1 MCPLRHFIHN
11 MFDMGYM
18 EISCHHLPRLRK
30 DRRIVNDHVITSQIQ
45 PELGGKTLNHLHGP
59 LYNLDKGH
67 EFSRRRVVA
76 DSKQLVTAF
85 LASEDKRGAVIGTEY
100 SFSQHVEGDA
110 RRRAIRHHANARA
123 SIRT

>member
-1 MCPLRHFIHN
+1 
-11 MFDMGYM
+11 MFDMGYA

-30 DRRIVNDHVITSQIQ
+30 DIRVVNHHVITSQIQ
-45 PELGGKTLNHLHGP
+45 PELAGKTLNHLHGP

-76 DSKQLVTAF
+76 DSKELVTAF
-85 LASEDKRGAVIGTEY
+85 LASDDKRGVVIGTEY
-100 SFSQHVEGDA
+100 SFSQHIKGDA
-110 RRRAIRHHANARA
+110 RRPVVCHYANHRA